1 MPLPGDLPPPSVGFV
16 CKRHDFHL
24 FSSQVLPKL
33 YMECSQSFTWGGG
46 GAERKEKIKPL
57 G

>member
-33 YMECSQSFTWGGG
+33 YMGGG